1 MSSSKR
7 TRHIR
12 HRYFLIKDRIDQGD
26 LTVKYCPTEDMWADV
41 MTKPLQEAHFRRM
54 RSILMNI
61 PVNYDDDKERARTHP
76 DLLPEEDDGVK
87 YLPPIPGRGE
97 VCRSN
102 PRCTADTGKDRRS
115 VLSDRS
121 IADLS
126 KRELALLG
134 KSKSASEARPERG
147 IIKRGRKPKV
157 SSLRKAGPRSGHV

>member
-1 MSSSKR
+1 
-7 TRHIR
+7 
-12 HRYFLIKDRIDQGD
+12 
-26 LTVKYCPTEDMWADV
+26 
-41 MTKPLQEAHFRRM
+41 
-54 RSILMNI
+54 MNI
-61 PVNYDDDKERARTHP
+61 PIDYDDDEERARTHP

-87 YLPPIPGRGE
+87 YVPPIPGQRE

-134 KSKSASEARPERG
+134 KSKSTSEAGPERG